1 MKNMFDPADVA
12 GVIERI
18 NKLTVHSQREW
29 GTMNVG
35 QMFAHCNVTY
45 EMIYDG
51 IHAKPHAFMRFILKS
66 FVKPKIVG
74 KVPYKQNSP
83 TAPQF
88 KVSPDKDFSMEKERL
103 IHYIQR
109 TYELGTAVFEGKESL
124 SFGKLTAKE
133 WNNMFYKHLDH
144 HLKQFGA

>member
-1 MKNMFDPADVA
+1 MKNMFDSADVA
-12 GVIERI
+12 EVIARI
-18 NKLTVHSQREW
+18 NSLTVHSERKW

-35 QMFAHCNVTY
+35 QMVAHCNVTY
-45 EMIYDG
+45 EMIYDD
-51 IHAKPHAFMRFILKS
+51 IHARPNALVRFILKT
-66 FVKPKIVG
+66 FVKSKVVG
-74 KVPYKQNSP
+74 EIPYKQNSP

-88 KVSPDKDFSMEKERL
+88 KVSPDKDFIIERDRL
-103 IHYIQR
+103 INYIQR
-109 TYELGTAVFEGKESL
+109 TLELGTIAFEGKESL